1 MMSEQEVNNLMK
13 GDYVSINTFD
23 GCKIIQVASIETHI
37 ITGRSESRWHWAKK
51 KDVSPIPITKPF
63 LENNGFLQ
71 VQNLF
76 VLCGS
81 IDICEFKFF
90 IEYNLSNNFLFINDG
105 IIPKPVQYIHE
116 LQHIFKI
123 CGLDGN
129 IKIDK
134 L

>member
-37 ITGRSESRWHWAKK
+37 ITGKSESGLHWAKN

>member
-1 MMSEQEVNNLMK
+1 MMNEFEVNNLMK

-23 GCKIIQVASIETHI
+23 GCKIIQVTSIETDCI
-37 ITGRSESRWHWAKK
+37 RGRSESGSHWANK
-51 KDVSPIPITKPF
+51 KDVSPFPITKPF
-63 LENNGFLQ
+63 LENNGFLP

-76 VLCGS
+76 VLATMN
-81 IDICEFKFF
+81 DIYKHAFF
-90 IEYNLSNNFLFINDG
+90 IEYNLSNYTIFINDG

-116 LQHIFKI
+116 LQHIFRI

>member
-1 MMSEQEVNNLMK
+1 MCEFEVNNLMK

-23 GCKIIQVASIETHI
+23 GCKIIQVTSIETHI
-37 ITGRSESRWHWAKK
+37 ITGKSESGWHLAKN
-51 KDVSPIPITKPF
+51 KDVSPISITKPF
-63 LENNGFLQ
+63 LEENGFLQ

-76 VLCGS
+76 VLATRN
-81 IDICEFKFF
+81 DIYKHAFF
-90 IEYNLSNNFLFINDG
+90 LEYNLSNCTIFINDG

-116 LQHIFKI
+116 LQHIFRI